1 MIETRAQMVQKT
13 EKEPQGKITIMVLGP
28 SCAGKTTL
36 LAHLRES
43 GMTVHPEPD
52 NVIFPLFVKD
62 PKKFAYQNQ
71 LNLSTR
77 LMAVEA
83 QNEASLSYSSAQFIE
98 SGVLATDIYNRYL
111 KDQGLITT
119 EEFAH
124 LDWMYKHHLVK
135 HPKPDLVVYLSA
147 NDEDLKK
154 RSVMRDG
161 AVALEPSKLQPYW
174 DRLVTE
180 IQKNGVPVLKVNT
193 SVYSP
198 VEVNHMLLQEVTN
211 IRRKHRV

>member
-1 MIETRAQMVQKT
+1 MIETRSQTVQKT
-13 EKEPQGKITIMVLGP
+13 EKEPQGKMTITVLGP
-28 SCAGKTTL
+28 SCSGKTTL

-52 NVIFPLFVKD
+52 NEIFQLFIKN
-62 PKKFAYQNQ
+62 PHKFGYLNQ

-77 LMAVEA
+77 LMALEA
-83 QNEASLSYSSAQFIE
+83 QNDASGNNSPHFIE

-124 LDWMYKHHLVK
+124 IDWMYRHHLST
-135 HPKPDLVVYLSA
+135 HPKPDLVAYLTA
-147 NDEDLKK
+147 ADEDLKN

-161 AVALEPSKLQPYW
+161 AVALEPNKLQPYW

-180 IQKNGVPVLKVNT
+180 IQKNGVPVLKINT
-193 SVYSP
+193 SIYSP
-198 VEVNHMLLQEVTN
+198 VEANHMLLQQVKN
-211 IRRKHRV
+211 I